1 MKLVSNEPELVE
13 QAKQG
18 NLKAF
23 QKLFECYQTPV
34 YNFIL
39 RMLGRPHDSE
49 DVLQEVFVKMYRKLG
64 TLKEPK
70 FFSSWLF
77 RIAKNETINFVN
89 RYQSKD
95 TDSIDE
101 FEPGVAERLLT
112 DESEAGSNPVE
123 KAEQVELEAML
134 QSALSEL
141 PEEIRASFL
150 LGVIEGYSYKE
161 VSDILGC
168 SIGNVKSR
176 VFRARA
182 FLSQKL
188 RPQFQG

>member
-1 MKLVSNEPELVE
+1 
-13 QAKQG
+13 
-18 NLKAF
+18 
-23 QKLFECYQTPV
+23 
-34 YNFIL
+34 
-39 RMLGRPHDSE
+39 MLGRPHDSE
-49 DVLQEVFVKMYRKLG
+49 DVLQEVFVKMYRKLR

-89 RYQSKD
+89 RYQSKE

-101 FEPGVAERLLT
+101 LEPGVAERLLT
-112 DESEAGSNPVE
+112 DESEVGSNPVE

-134 QSALSEL
+134 QSALKEL
-141 PEEIRASFL
+141 PEDIRASFI

-161 VSDILGC
+161 VSDMLGC

-182 FLSQKL
+182 LLSQRL
-188 RPQFQG
+188 RPQLQG